1 MIAHSAAAAPHAVA
15 RTITI
20 GSHHLEGIL
29 AAPANPIGLV
39 IFAHGSGS
47 SRLSPRNTYVANELQ
62 KAGFATLLF
71 DLLTFAEGQ
80 DRANVFDIPLL
91 ADRVVE
97 AITAVRVDPATR
109 ELPIGLFGASTG
121 AAAALV
127 AAALRPNEVAAVV
140 SRGGRPDL
148 AAGDLDK
155 VRSPTM
161 LIVGSADREVINLN
175 RAAMEQL
182 ACVKGL
188 RIVQGATHL
197 FEEEGTLEQ
206 VVSEA
211 SFWFRSHLGGSS
223 IDKF

>member
-1 MIAHSAAAAPHAVA
+1 MIAHSATAASPATA

-20 GSHHLEGIL
+20 GSHHLEGSL
-29 AAPANPIGLV
+29 ATPATPIGLV

-47 SRLSPRNTYVANELQ
+47 SRFSPRNTHVANELQ

-71 DLLTFAEGQ
+71 DLLTSDEAQ

-97 AITAVRVDPATR
+97 AITTVRADPVTRDLAV
-109 ELPIGLFGASTG
+109 GLFGASTG

-127 AAALRPNEVAAVV
+127 AAALCPDDVAAVV

-148 AAGDLDK
+148 AAGHLER

-161 LIVGSADREVINLN
+161 LIVGSADHEVIRLN

-182 ACVKGL
+182 SCVKGL

-206 VVSEA
+206 VVNEA